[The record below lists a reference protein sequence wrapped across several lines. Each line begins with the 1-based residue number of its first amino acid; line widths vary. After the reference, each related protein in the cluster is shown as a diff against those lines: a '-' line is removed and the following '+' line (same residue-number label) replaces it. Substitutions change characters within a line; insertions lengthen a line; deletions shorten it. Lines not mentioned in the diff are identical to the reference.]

1 MGSAFAVLPINA
13 FKNTMD
19 KNNLPEFSVIPKHI
33 GIIMDGNGR
42 WAKKRNLPRYKGH
55 IEGAKT
61 FRKIGEFAADLGIK
75 CLTFYAFSTE
85 NWKRPQEEV
94 NAIMELFREYL
105 KEADERSAENEEK
118 GITLRFIGDRSGIPE
133 DIAALMNHIEA
144 ISSDKS
150 KVVLNIAIN
159 YGGRHE
165 IVNAVRE
172 IAEKVK
178 SGEMDVCDID
188 ENTIS
193 EYLYTKHLPDP
204 DLIIRPSGECRLSNF
219 LTYQS
224 AYSELWFS
232 DVLWPDFTEDDLVS
246 ALREFERR
254 NRRFG
259 GV

>member
-1 MGSAFAVLPINA
+1 MRLKQI
-13 FKNTMD
+13 MD
-19 KNNLPEFSVIPKHI
+19 KNNLPEFSVLPKHV

-42 WAKKRNLPRYKGH
+42 WAKQRNLPRYKGH

-61 FRKIGEFAADLGIK
+61 FRKIGEFAADIGVK

-105 KEADERSAENEEK
+105 READERSGENEEK
-118 GITLRFIGDRSGIPE
+118 GITLRFIGDKSGIPE
-133 DIAALMNHIEA
+133 DIAALMNHIEN

-165 IVNAVRE
+165 LVNAVRA

-178 SGEMDVCDID
+178 NGEMKPTDID

-193 EYLYTKHLPDP
+193 EYLYTKNLPDP

-232 DVLWPDFTEDDLVS
+232 DVLWPDFTEEDFVR

>member
-1 MGSAFAVLPINA
+1 
-13 FKNTMD
+13 
-19 KNNLPEFSVIPKHI
+19 
-33 GIIMDGNGR
+33 MDGNGR
-42 WAKKRNLPRYKGH
+42 WAKQRNLPRYKGH

-61 FRKIGEFAADLGIK
+61 FRKIGEFAADVGVK

-105 KEADERSAENEEK
+105 TEADERSAENEEK
-118 GITLRFIGDRSGIPE
+118 GITLKFIGDKSGIPE
-133 DIAALMNHIEA
+133 DIVGLMNHIEQ

-165 IVNAVRE
+165 IANAVRT

-178 SGEMDVCDID
+178 NSEMEISDID
-188 ENTIS
+188 EDTIS
-193 EYLYTKHLPDP
+193 DYLYTKGMPDP

-232 DVLWPDFTEDDLVS
+232 DVLWPDFTEEDFVK
-246 ALREFERR
+246 ALREFENR

>member
-1 MGSAFAVLPINA
+1 
-13 FKNTMD
+13 MD
-19 KNNLPEFSVIPKHI
+19 KNNLPEFSVLPKHV

-42 WAKKRNLPRYKGH
+42 WAKQRNLPRYKGH

-61 FRKIGEFAADLGIK
+61 FRKIGEFAADIGVK

-105 KEADERSAENEEK
+105 IEADERSAENEEK
-118 GITLRFIGDRSGIPE
+118 GITLRFIGDKSGIPE
-133 DIAALMNHIEA
+133 DIAALMKHIEQ

-165 IVNAVRE
+165 IANAVRT

-178 SGEMDVCDID
+178 NGETEPSDID
-188 ENTIS
+188 ENMIS
-193 EYLYTKHLPDP
+193 DYLYTKGMPDP

-232 DVLWPDFTEDDLVS
+232 DVLWPDFTEEDFVR

>member
-1 MGSAFAVLPINA
+1 MR

-19 KNNLPEFSVIPKHI
+19 KNNLPEFSVLPKHI

-118 GITLRFIGDRSGIPE
+118 GITLRFIGDKNGIPE
-133 DIAALMNHIEA
+133 DIAALMNHIEN

-165 IVNAVRE
+165 IAGAVRE

-178 SGEMDVCDID
+178 NGEIDICDID
-188 ENTIS
+188 EKTIS
-193 EYLYTKHLPDP
+193 DYLYTKNLPDP

>member
-1 MGSAFAVLPINA
+1 MGGRVLPINA
-13 FKNTMD
+13 FETNMKNI
-19 KNNLPEFSVIPKHI
+19 PEFSVLPKHV

-42 WAKKRNLPRYKGH
+42 WAKERDLPRYKGH

-61 FRKIGEFAADLGIK
+61 FRKIGEFAADVGVK

-105 KEADERSAENEEK
+105 READERSSENEEK
-118 GITLRFIGDRSGIPE
+118 GITLRFIGDKSGIPE
-133 DIAALMNHIEA
+133 DIVAMMNHIES

-150 KVVLNIAIN
+150 RVVLNIAIN

-165 IVNAVRE
+165 IASAVKE

-178 SGEMDVCDID
+178 NGEMDSSDIT
-188 ENTIS
+188 EETIS
-193 EYLYTKHLPDP
+193 EYLYTKNLPDP
-204 DLIIRPSGECRLSNF
+204 DLIIRPSGEQRLSNF

-232 DVLWPDFTEDDLVS
+232 NVLWPDFTEEDFVE
-246 ALREFERR
+246 ALKEFEKR

>member
-1 MGSAFAVLPINA
+1 
-13 FKNTMD
+13 
-19 KNNLPEFSVIPKHI
+19 
-33 GIIMDGNGR
+33 MDGNGR
-42 WAKKRNLPRYKGH
+42 WAKQRNLPRYKGH

-61 FRKIGEFAADLGIK
+61 FRKIGEFAADVGVK

-105 KEADERSAENEEK
+105 TEADERSAENEEK
-118 GITLRFIGDRSGIPE
+118 GITLKFIGDKSGIPE
-133 DIAALMNHIEA
+133 DIVGLMNHIEQ

-165 IVNAVRE
+165 IANAVRT

-178 SGEMDVCDID
+178 SGEMEAADINED
-188 ENTIS
+188 TIS
-193 EYLYTKHLPDP
+193 DYLYTKGMPDP

-232 DVLWPDFTEDDLVS
+232 DVLWPDFTEEDFVQ
-246 ALREFERR
+246 ALREFENR

>member
-1 MGSAFAVLPINA
+1 
-13 FKNTMD
+13 MD
-19 KNNLPEFSVIPKHI
+19 KKNLPEFSVLPKHI

-61 FRKIGEFAADLGIK
+61 FRKIGEFAADLGVK

-94 NAIMELFREYL
+94 DAIMELFREYL
-105 KEADERSAENEEK
+105 YEADERSAENEEK
-118 GITLRFIGDRSGIPE
+118 GITLRFIGDKSGIPE
-133 DIAALMNHIEA
+133 DIAALMTHIEN

-165 IVNAVRE
+165 IASAVRE

-178 SGEMDVCDID
+178 SGEIDVCDID

-193 EYLYTKHLPDP
+193 QHLYTKNLPDP

>member
-1 MGSAFAVLPINA
+1 
-13 FKNTMD
+13 MD
-19 KNNLPEFSVIPKHI
+19 KNSLPEFSVLPKHV

-42 WAKKRNLPRYKGH
+42 WAKQRNLPRYKGH

-61 FRKIGEFAADLGIK
+61 FRKIGEFAADIGVK

-105 KEADERSAENEEK
+105 READERSAENEEK
-118 GITLRFIGDRSGIPE
+118 GITLQFIGDKRGIPE
-133 DIAALMNHIEA
+133 DIAALMNHIEN

-150 KVVLNIAIN
+150 RVVLNIAIN

-178 SGEMDVCDID
+178 CGEMNLCDID
-188 ENTIS
+188 ENVIS
-193 EYLYTKHLPDP
+193 EHLYTKNLPDP

-232 DVLWPDFTEDDLVS
+232 DVLWPDFTEEDFVT

>member
-1 MGSAFAVLPINA
+1 
-13 FKNTMD
+13 MD
-19 KNNLPEFSVIPKHI
+19 KNSIPEFSVIPKHV

-42 WAKKRNLPRYKGH
+42 WAKQRNLPRYKGH

-61 FRKIGEFAADLGIK
+61 FRKIGEFAADIGVE

-118 GITLRFIGDRSGIPE
+118 GITLRFIGEKSGIPE
-133 DIAALMNHIEA
+133 DIVALMNHIEA

-159 YGGRHE
+159 YGGRNE
-165 IVNAVRE
+165 IVNAVRA
-172 IAEKVK
+172 IAENVK
-178 SGEMDVCDID
+178 NGEMNFSDID

-193 EYLYTKHLPDP
+193 DYLYTKGLPDP
-204 DLIIRPSGECRLSNF
+204 DLIIRPSGELRLSNF

-232 DVLWPDFTEDDLVS
+232 DVLWPDFTEEDFLE
-246 ALREFERR
+246 ALRDFERR
-254 NRRFG
+254 SRRFG

>member
-1 MGSAFAVLPINA
+1 MR

-42 WAKKRNLPRYKGH
+42 WAKQRDLPRYKGH

-61 FRKIGEFAADLGIK
+61 FRKIGEFAADLGVK

-105 KEADERSAENEEK
+105 READERSAENEEK

-133 DIAALMNHIEA
+133 DIAALMTHIEN

-178 SGEMDVCDID
+178 SGEMDSCDID

-193 EYLYTKHLPDP
+193 DYLYTKNLPDP

>member
-1 MGSAFAVLPINA
+1 
-13 FKNTMD
+13 MD
-19 KNNLPEFSVIPKHI
+19 KNNLPEFSVLPKHI

-42 WAKKRNLPRYKGH
+42 WAKQRNLPRYKGH

-61 FRKIGEFAADLGIK
+61 FRKIGEFAADIGVK

-105 KEADERSAENEEK
+105 READERSGENEEK
-118 GITLRFIGDRSGIPE
+118 GITLRFIGDKSGIPE
-133 DIAALMNHIEA
+133 DIAALMNHIEN

-165 IVNAVRE
+165 IASAVRT

-178 SGEMDVCDID
+178 NGEMKPSDID
-188 ENTIS
+188 ENMIS
-193 EYLYTKHLPDP
+193 DYLYTKGMPDP

-232 DVLWPDFTEDDLVS
+232 DVLWPDFTEEDFVR

>member
-1 MGSAFAVLPINA
+1 MRLKQI
-13 FKNTMD
+13 MD
-19 KNNLPEFSVIPKHI
+19 KNNLPEFSVLPKHI

-42 WAKKRNLPRYKGH
+42 WAKQRNLPRYKGH

-61 FRKIGEFAADLGIK
+61 FRKIGEFAADIGVK

-105 KEADERSAENEEK
+105 READERSGENEEK
-118 GITLRFIGDRSGIPE
+118 GITLRFIGDKSGIPE
-133 DIAALMNHIEA
+133 DIAALMNHIEN

-165 IVNAVRE
+165 IASAVRT

-178 SGEMDVCDID
+178 NGEMKPSDID
-188 ENTIS
+188 ENMIS
-193 EYLYTKHLPDP
+193 DYLYTKGMPDP

-232 DVLWPDFTEDDLVS
+232 DVLWPDFTEEDFVR

>member
-1 MGSAFAVLPINA
+1 MRLKQI
-13 FKNTMD
+13 MD
-19 KNNLPEFSVIPKHI
+19 KNNLPEFSVLPKHV

-42 WAKKRNLPRYKGH
+42 WAKQRNLPRYKGH

-61 FRKIGEFAADLGIK
+61 FRKIGEFAADIGVK

-94 NAIMELFREYL
+94 NSIMELFREYL
-105 KEADERSAENEEK
+105 IEADERSAENEEK
-118 GITLRFIGDRSGIPE
+118 GITLRFIGDKSGIPE
-133 DIAALMNHIEA
+133 DIAALMNHIEN

-165 IVNAVRE
+165 LVNAVRT

-178 SGEMDVCDID
+178 NGEMKPTDID

-193 EYLYTKHLPDP
+193 EYLYTKNLPDP

-232 DVLWPDFTEDDLVS
+232 DVLWPDFTEEDFVR

>member
-1 MGSAFAVLPINA
+1 MR

-19 KNNLPEFSVIPKHI
+19 KNNLPEFSVLPKHI

-61 FRKIGEFAADLGIK
+61 FRKIGEFAADLGVK

-118 GITLRFIGDRSGIPE
+118 GITLRFIGDKKGIPE
-133 DIAALMNHIEA
+133 DIAVLMSHIEN

-193 EYLYTKHLPDP
+193 DYLYTKNLPDP

>member
-1 MGSAFAVLPINA
+1 MRLKQI
-13 FKNTMD
+13 MD
-19 KNNLPEFSVIPKHI
+19 KNNLPEFSVLPKHV

-42 WAKKRNLPRYKGH
+42 WAKQRNLSRYKGH

-61 FRKIGEFAADLGIK
+61 FRKIGEFAADIGVK

-105 KEADERSAENEEK
+105 READERSDENEEK
-118 GITLRFIGDRSGIPE
+118 GITLRFIGDKSGIPE
-133 DIAALMNHIEA
+133 DIVQLMNHIEN

-165 IVNAVRE
+165 IVNAVRT

-178 SGEMDVCDID
+178 NGEMEPSDID
-188 ENTIS
+188 EAAIS
-193 EYLYTKHLPDP
+193 AYLYTKGMPDP

-232 DVLWPDFTEDDLVS
+232 DVLWPDFTEEDFVR
-246 ALREFERR
+246 ALREFEGR

>member
-133 DIAALMNHIEA
+133 DIAALMSHIEN

-193 EYLYTKHLPDP
+193 DYLYTKNLPDP

-232 DVLWPDFTEDDLVS
+232 DVLWPDFTEADLVA